1 MPSPFPGMD
10 PYLEH
15 PALWPGVHQRLITYL
30 GDTLNAM
37 LPPRYVADIGERLY
51 VVEPAH
57 TIYPDVVVHEK
68 PAVSAR
74 PAPTNAAG
82 STAVASD
89 PPWVL
94 TIKPVEQRE
103 VFIEIVSV
111 ADASR
116 VVAAIEVLS
125 PSNKATG
132 SPGHELYLTKQ
143 RECLASDTHFIEID
157 LLRRGTHTV
166 AAPEMYLRDR
176 GSWDYLI
183 CLHRGGEGARYEV
196 WARPLRE
203 HLPRIHV
210 PLAEG
215 DDDLAVDMQAI
226 LTRCYDEGAYNR
238 RLDYRAEPQP
248 PLSPD
253 DATWAHG
260 LLCEHGLRA

>member
-15 PALWPGVHQRLITYL
+15 PPLSPGVHQRLITYL

-68 PAVSAR
+68 PSVSATPSATR
-74 PAPTNAAG
+74 TAA

-94 TIKPVEQRE
+94 MLEPVEQRE

-111 ADASR
+111 ADDSR
-116 VVAAIEVLS
+116 VVTAIEVLS

-132 SPGHELYLTKQ
+132 SPGHDLYLTKQ
-143 RECLASDTHFIEID
+143 RECLASETHFIEID
-157 LLRRGTHTV
+157 LLRRGAHTI
-166 AAPEMYLRDR
+166 AAPEACLRDQ
-176 GSWDYLI
+176 GAWDYLI
-183 CLHRGGEGARYEV
+183 CLHRGGEGSRYEV
-196 WARPLRE
+196 WARRIWERLPQI
-203 HLPRIHV
+203 HL

-215 DDDLAVDMQAI
+215 DDDLVVDMQAI
-226 LTRCYDEGAYNR
+226 LTCCYDESAYSR
-238 RLDYRAEPQP
+238 RLDYRGEPQP
-248 PLSPD
+248 PLKQD
-253 DATWAHG
+253 DAAWAHG
-260 LLCEHGLRA
+260 LLCERGLRE